1 MAVKLKAKQREDLR
15 SSVTKAMSQDGQI
28 PAVVYGKGKESTPI
42 SVDSLDLIRTVRE
55 EGQNAIISLDIE
67 NGTAVDVML
76 YDYQMHPIRDEI
88 SHADFYIVDLT
99 EEMDVEVVIR
109 LEGEAEGAREGGILQ
124 QPLFELQIRATPRAI
139 PEEIVVDVSALNIG
153 DTITVADLPTED
165 EYTILDEQDTA
176 IATVLPPEE
185 EVEEDVADVDLSI
198 EPEVIGEEDDDDE
211 EIEED

>member
-15 SSVTKAMSQDGQI
+15 GSVTKALRRDGQI
-28 PAVVYGKGKESTPI
+28 PAVVYGKDKESTPI

-67 NGTAVDVML
+67 DGKGVNVML
-76 YDYQMHPIRDEI
+76 YDYQMHPVRDEI

-99 EEMDVEVVIR
+99 EEMDVEVIIR

-124 QPLFELQIRATPRAI
+124 QPLFELQVRATPRAI

-153 DTITVADLPTED
+153 DTITVADLPTVE
-165 EYTILDEQDTA
+165 EYTILDEPDTA

-185 EVEEDVADVDLSI
+185 EVEEVADVDLSI
-198 EPEVIGEEDDDDE
+198 EPEVIGAEDDDE
-211 EIEED
+211 ETDED